1 MKEKRSMHLSDGVE
15 QVKRR
20 TLANVLAALAAA
32 LVAATLFGNR
42 FGPAPDKA
50 HPLASPAALVI
61 GVAGITG
68 LLQPAALTYLIIHL
82 ALNVSE
88 TLSGC
93 LSWRGW
99 RPIAD
104 SSYDVYL
111 LHPMVMFGVW
121 SVLAPGK
128 WFDLQNPSPLP
139 FLGVCAVVFGVS
151 CVLARVH
158 SRAWGWILRR
168 TLLA

>member
-1 MKEKRSMHLSDGVE
+1 MQ

-20 TLANVLAALAAA
+20 LLSNAFAAVAAA
-32 LVAATLFGNR
+32 LVVATLFSNR
-42 FGPAPDKA
+42 FGPAPDQA

-68 LLQPAALTYLIIHL
+68 LLQPAALTFIIITL
-82 ALNVSE
+82 VLNLSK
-88 TLSGC
+88 TLSAC

-99 RPIAD
+99 RLVAD
-104 SSYDVYL
+104 ASYDVYL

-121 SVLAPGK
+121 SVLAPGN
-128 WFDLQNPSPLP
+128 WFDLRNPRPLP

-151 CVLARVH
+151 LVLAHAH
-158 SRAWGWILRR
+158 SRAWGYMLRR
-168 TLLA
+168 TRLLA